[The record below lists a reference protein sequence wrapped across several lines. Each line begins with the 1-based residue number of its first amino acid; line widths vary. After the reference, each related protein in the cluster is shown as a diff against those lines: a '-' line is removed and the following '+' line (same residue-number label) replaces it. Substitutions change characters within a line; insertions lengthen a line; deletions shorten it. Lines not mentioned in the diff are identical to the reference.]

1 MSMEDRDPS
10 PPVPSPATPRRH
22 TQLSIPIL
30 DTPDVQR
37 YQPIIELVDSDTEMP
52 VAATQLDP
60 ESSSEMESEDI
71 TERYSADMWTSWINV
86 YSDVATS
93 VLAEP
98 STDLDS
104 PRSRA
109 LKCAVQSQVF
119 AFSLHK
125 SPAHRRTGR
134 HVASASQRRRPF
146 RLQTKYGRC
155 HMCMCPMRPTLIWRG
170 PAEGLVM
177 IRCKTFKRC
186 LTGRNLS
193 DSKILALPRKLVAKV
208 NFLRSSPRFQTR
220 FPYLKFFFLWRRML
234 TPDPTMSAH
243 AQKIGSS
250 GLYVGF
256 TGPVFIPRH
265 MQNIETW
272 ARTFFGLHSIFIDMS
287 WYVYD
292 QYLNR
297 YIYSSMLFA
306 EIFRICVYKRHTIR
320 IEYTTSMNIFLHS
333 ETFFSYVNT
342 YVQCY
347 CIYKSVSN
355 NHSTDTSLL
364 TSSSNGR
371 CRDRTAKKFVIQVH
385 A

>member
-30 DTPDVQR
+30 DTPDIQR

-86 YSDVATS
+86 YSGVATS

-208 NFLRSSPRFQTR
+208 NFLRSSPRFQNR
-220 FPYLKFFFLWRRML
+220 FPYLKFSFPLEETLANADTWPNHVRSCPENRKQRSVCGIYRTCFHSK
-234 TPDPTMSAH
+234 TH
-243 AQKIGSS
+243 AKHRDVS
-250 GLYVGF
+250 
-256 TGPVFIPRH
+256 TD
-265 MQNIETW
+265 
-272 ARTFFGLHSIFIDMS
+272 FFGLHSIFIDMS

-306 EIFRICVYKRHTIR
+306 DIFRICVYKV
-320 IEYTTSMNIFLHS
+320 
-333 ETFFSYVNT
+333 YV
-342 YVQCY
+342 
-347 CIYKSVSN
+347 
-355 NHSTDTSLL
+355 
-364 TSSSNGR
+364 
-371 CRDRTAKKFVIQVH
+371 
-385 A
+385 